1 MILRKNKKR
10 QQDVFL
16 EEVISNDKEGNGLT
30 ILDIVG
36 TEKEVVEEDIEKK
49 EQVAFLRKI
58 IEKLPEKE
66 KMIIKYRFG
75 IDCMPKT
82 QVEIAQ
88 TFRIS
93 QSYVSRIEQR
103 VLEKIKTKLHQF

>member
-1 MILRKNKKR
+1 MYLLAVLYFGVYGRSGENI
-10 QQDVFL
+10 
-16 EEVISNDKEGNGLT
+16 
-30 ILDIVG
+30 
-36 TEKEVVEEDIEKK
+36 EEDVEKK

-75 IDCMPKT
+75 IGCMPKT
-82 QVEIAQ
+82 QVEIAE
-88 TFRIS
+88 TFQIS